1 MDGGW
6 GAGRCGWQA
15 GSWKEG
21 VAGRG
26 LAGVGGEMGLGRS
39 GLRVGGEEVGG
50 DKDRKACWQ
59 VVAVQGLL
67 AIGRPEA
74 AAGGSGTGRSGWR
87 VVRRERLGG

>member
-6 GAGRCGWQA
+6 GAGRGGWQA
-15 GSWKEG
+15 GSGKEW

-26 LAGVGGEMGLGRS
+26 LAGVGGEWRLGRS
-39 GLRVGGEEVGG
+39 GLKGGEEGVGG
-50 DKDRKACWQ
+50 GNGRKVWWQ
-59 VVAVQGLL
+59 VVAVKGLL